1 MNLCSTAGRW
11 VCWLLLLSF
20 QLFGLLSCSSEKE
33 EPRVLV
39 FSKTGG
45 FRHTS
50 IEAGV
55 AAIQKL
61 GQEHNFV
68 VDTTEDASSIREE
81 NLKNYHA
88 VIFLNTTGDVL
99 NQQQQNDFER
109 YIQAGGG
116 YVGIH
121 AAADTEYEWPWYGK
135 LAGAYFESHPNNPN
149 VLKGTFRV
157 LDKNHPAT
165 APLPDKWEREDE
177 FYNFKDMNTDVRVLM
192 DIDEKSYQGGTN
204 GDNHPMAWY
213 HEYDGGRAFYTS
225 IGHTDET
232 FSEPMALQ
240 HLLGGIQ
247 YAMGGENAKKP
258 DYSLARTKRVPDE
271 NRFTKTVL
279 VDNLDEP
286 YELAVMERGRVL
298 FIERKGD
305 VKLYDPATEQTTVAA
320 HIPVS
325 TKYLPKDGK
334 EKEAEDGLMGLA
346 LDPDFNKNHWVY
358 LYYSPAGDEPKNILA
373 RYELKGN
380 ELDLA
385 SKKVMLEVPVQRA
398 ECCHT
403 GGSIAFDA
411 NGNLYLSTGDNTN
424 PFDTG
429 YAPVDER
436 EGRSPWDAQKSSA
449 NTNDL
454 RGKILRIHPEPDGTY
469 TIPEGNLFPKGT
481 ANTRPEIYTMGH
493 RNPFRIS
500 VDKKTGFLYWG
511 DVGPDANKD
520 SLAVGPRGHDEFGQ
534 ARKPGNFGWPHF
546 IGDNKAYA
554 RIDFTTR
561 TPGAKFDPA
570 KPINSSPN
578 NTGLQELPPAQPAFI
593 WYPYD
598 ESKEFPLVGS
608 GGRTAMAGPV
618 FYSEHFKGAARPFPD
633 YYEGK
638 LFIYEWMRGWIM
650 AVTMDEE
657 GNLLSMEPFMPNSK
671 FNNPMEMEFGP
682 EGDLYMLDYGEGW
695 FQQNPTAKLVKI
707 EYNAGNRK
715 PDIQLAS
722 DTRAGSVPLT
732 VKLSSA
738 GTNDPDRDELKYEWK
753 VTTQDGKVYKTLE
766 EPNPTLTVDKPG
778 VYTVQLQVT
787 DAQGATASSTMDL
800 VAGNEPPQLALNMP
814 TGNSTFYFPN
824 QSFQYEVS
832 VTDKEDGSLANGG
845 ISAEEVA
852 FTIDYMKEGYDKIAI
867 AQGHR
872 GADEAVAFAHGRK
885 LMEESDCKACHAID
899 KESIGPSYQQVAQK
913 YKGDAGAVDRLA
925 NKVIQGGAGVWG
937 EVAMS
942 AHPGIAPDDA
952 KEIIKYVLSLDGSKK
967 PASSL
972 PLKGSFTANGP
983 AKVGG
988 QGVYLAR
995 MAYTDKGASGVPPAT
1010 AEKVV
1015 LLRHPFVAPA
1025 TADQLSA
1032 GIQKYKLEEPPVEI
1046 VIVQESD
1053 SYLRFNQIDMT
1064 GISQLDFLATAP
1076 KEYLNA
1082 AGGKI
1087 EVRLGS
1093 PTGKLVGESAEIKQQ
1108 SMGANRTPPRVPVT
1122 IAPTDGVQDL
1132 YFVFKGSKGEGQQG
1146 LFTISGIEFKQ
1157 ARPRS

>member
-1 MNLCSTAGRW
+1 MNRCSTAGRW
-11 VCWLLLLSF
+11 LCWLLLLSF

-45 FRHTS
+45 YRHAS

-61 GQEHNFV
+61 GQEQNFV
-68 VDTTEDASSIREE
+68 VDTTEDASDIREE

-99 NQQQQNDFER
+99 NKQQQNDFER

-157 LDKNHPAT
+157 LDKSHPAT

-192 DIDEKSYQGGTN
+192 DIDEKSYEGGTN

-225 IGHTDET
+225 VGHTDES
-232 FSEPMALQ
+232 FSEPLVLQ
-240 HLLGGIQ
+240 HILGGIQ
-247 YAMGGENAKKP
+247 YAVGGDSPKKP
-258 DYSLARTKRVPDE
+258 DFSLARTKRVPDE

-286 YELAVMERGRVL
+286 YELAVMEQGRVL

-305 VKLYDPATEQTTVAA
+305 VKLYDPATEQTTIAG
-320 HIPVS
+320 HIPVN

-334 EKEAEDGLMGLA
+334 QKEAEDGLLGLA
-346 LDPDFNKNHWVY
+346 LDPNFQQNKWVY
-358 LYYSPAGDEPKNILA
+358 LYYAPAGDEQKNVLA
-373 RYELKGN
+373 RYVLKNN
-380 ELDLA
+380 ELDMA
-385 SKKVMLEVPVQRA
+385 SKKVILEVPVQRQ

-403 GGSIAFDA
+403 GGSITFDA
-411 NGNLYLSTGDNTN
+411 KGNLYVSTGDNTN
-424 PFDTG
+424 PFGTG
-429 YAPVDER
+429 YAPIDER
-436 EGRSPWDAQKSSA
+436 PGRSPWDAQKSSA

-454 RGKILRIHPEPDGTY
+454 RGKIIRIHPEADGTY

-481 ANTRPEIYTMGH
+481 PNTRPEIYTMGH

-500 VDKKTGFLYWG
+500 VDKKTGFVYWG

-534 ARKPGNFGWPHF
+534 ARKAGNFGWPHF
-546 IGDNKAYA
+546 IGNNKAYA
-554 RIDFTTR
+554 EVNFATKKA
-561 TPGAKFDPA
+561 GAKFDPA
-570 KPINSSPN
+570 KPVNNSPN
-578 NTGLQELPPAQPAFI
+578 NTGLQELPPAQSAFI

-598 ESKEFPLVGS
+598 ESEEFPLVGS

-618 FYSEHFKGAARPFPD
+618 YYTDQFKGAARPFPD

-650 AVTMDEE
+650 AVTMDKE
-657 GNLLSMEPFMPNSK
+657 GNLVSMEPFMPGSK

-707 EYNAGNRK
+707 EYNAGNRT
-715 PDIQLAS
+715 PVIQLAS
-722 DTRAGSVPLT
+722 DTKAGGVPLT

-738 GTNDPDRDELKYEWK
+738 GTHDPDRDELKYEWK
-753 VTTQDGKVYKTLE
+753 VTGQDGKVYKTFD
-766 EPNPTLTVDKPG
+766 EPNPSLTLDKPG
-778 VYTVQLQVT
+778 IYTATLVVK
-787 DAQGATASSTMDL
+787 DGQGAIANSTVEL
-800 VAGNEPPQLALNMP
+800 VAGNEPPQLGLSMA
-814 TGNSTFYFPN
+814 GSNSTFYFPN
-824 QSFQYEVS
+824 QPFQYQVQ

-845 ISAEEVA
+845 ISADEVA
-852 FTIDYMKEGYDKIAI
+852 FTIDYMKEGYDQIAI

-885 LMEESDCKACHAID
+885 LMEGSDCKACHAIN

-913 YKGDAGAVDRLA
+913 YRGDAGAVDRLA

-952 KEIIKYVLSLDGSKK
+952 KEIIKYVLSLDGTKK
-967 PASSL
+967 PDSSL
-972 PLKGSFTANGP
+972 PLKGSFIAKGP
-983 AKVGG
+983 AEAGG
-988 QGVYLAR
+988 QGIYLAR
-995 MAYTDKGASGVPPAT
+995 MAYTDKGAKGVPPAT
-1010 AEKVV
+1010 TEKVV

-1025 TADQLSA
+1025 TANQLSA
-1032 GIQKYKLEEPPVEI
+1032 GIQKYKLEEPPMEI
-1046 VIVQESD
+1046 IIVQEND
-1053 SYLRFNQIDMT
+1053 SYIAFNQIDLT
-1064 GISQLDFLATAP
+1064 GVNQLDFLAVAP

-1093 PTGKLVGESAEIKQQ
+1093 PTGKLLGESAEIKQQ
-1108 SMGANRTPPRVPVT
+1108 NMGANTKPPRVPVT
-1122 IAPTDGVQDL
+1122 IVPTEGVQDL
-1132 YFVFKGSKGEGQQG
+1132 FFVFKGNKGEGQQA
-1146 LFTISGIEFKQ
+1146 LFTLSGIEFKQ
-1157 ARPRS
+1157 AKPRS